1 MEDPIQ
7 NEFLEL
13 EKERDTAIARV
24 AAHLATINILV
35 RQNEMLVQQLQ
46 KFAMVFEEELE
57 GTNWSPNQQ
66 TAVLNEDLALTAQL
80 LDFIALENKEL
91 MLNGSK
97 EGSTTAAT
105 GNPAASAVP
114 DPTPAHA

>member
-1 MEDPIQ
+1 MA
-7 NEFLEL
+7 EL
-13 EKERDTAIARV
+13 ADENLAIREERDTAIARV

-66 TAVLNEDLALTAQL
+66 TGVLNEELALSAQL

-91 MLNGSK
+91 MLNGNK
-97 EGSTTAAT
+97 EGSATTGSTSA
-105 GNPAASAVP
+105 PAVP